1 MISAP
6 LYFSPVLFWTKGSY
20 SCGSKTHK
28 GDGVFM
34 DYGQTKRSPARPRQS
49 VFHIGYPQKA
59 AINKEG

>member
-28 GDGVFM
+28 GDGVLWITAKQSAP
-34 DYGQTKRSPARPRQS
+34 GQAAPIRFSHRIPAKSSDQ
-49 VFHIGYPQKA
+49 
-59 AINKEG
+59 